1 MNVQKLLIDEIR
13 SYLLIYKTTCIFY
26 DIGID
31 LQTDYDNVPSQRI
44 NVANYLYGGL
54 DNILHI
60 IDDIE
65 EIDSDDDDFLSTL
78 QEVSINNDIYT
89 DDLIIKEVINKFNKR
104 PFFSKD

>member
-1 MNVQKLLIDEIR
+1 MDIQKLLINEIR

-31 LQTDYDNVPSQRI
+31 LQSDHDETPSKKT

-60 IDDIE
+60 IDDIGT
-65 EIDSDDDDFLSTL
+65 IYRDDDDFLATL
-78 QEVSINNDIYT
+78 QQVSINNDTYT
-89 DDLIIKEVINKFNKR
+89 DDVIIKEVINKFQK
-104 PFFSKD
+104 KA